1 MGPTLGIFGKVP
13 ALGDF
18 VRAGLPADTASALDR
33 WLQAALV
40 ASRQALGDGWVPLWL
55 EMPVWR
61 FACAAGVCGAGPVA
75 GVLLPSVDRVG
86 RHFPLVVAAVPDR
99 PAHPLRLHREAAIW
113 YAEAEILAL
122 DLLEE
127 RVSLDDALATLAR
140 IGPPAP
146 TPAEPPDLARG
157 VHLGLG
163 EAEDETV
170 MAALVEALALASAG
184 LTLWWTEGS
193 PAVEASL
200 LACAGLPRPDGFAAM
215 LDGQW
220 TRWGWGAC

>member
-1 MGPTLGIFGKVP
+1 MGGAAEAPAPWTGKRP
-13 ALGDF
+13 AGPPP
-18 VRAGLPADTASALDR
+18 RPSGSAR
-33 WLQAALV
+33 RRCPEPSIA
-40 ASRQALGDGWVPLWL
+40 RRN
-55 EMPVWR
+55 PVEEQGG

-75 GVLLPSVDRVG
+75 GVLLPSVDKVG
-86 RHFPLVVAAVPDR
+86 RHFPLVAAAVPDR
-99 PAHPLRLHREAAIW
+99 PAHPLRLRREAAIW
-113 YAEAEILAL
+113 YAEAEIVAL

-127 RVSLDDALATLAR
+127 RVTLEAALATLAR

-146 TPAEPPDLARG
+146 APGEPPDLTRG
-157 VHLGLG
+157 VHLDLG
-163 EAEDETV
+163 EAEDDTAT
-170 MAALVEALALASAG
+170 AALVEALALASPD